1 LVTFEELKMD
11 VSIYELSFW
20 QYKMNQNIVDAIGYP
35 TIPEDSLWFSS
46 GENFSFTVNFM
57 KLKHQVD
64 VFKS

>member
-1 LVTFEELKMD
+1 MD

-46 GENFSFTVNFM
+46 GENSHSP
-57 KLKHQVD
+57 LI
-64 VFKS
+64 S